1 VVGQVGMEVGK
12 DPVGVGHM
20 GAMGRCRQPKA
31 PGPGTTGAS
40 STYVC
45 VAKEGGITTPPL
57 WSPMD
62 TYSLPM
68 VNSSPKESG
77 TGPYSDLW

>member
-1 VVGQVGMEVGK
+1 
-12 DPVGVGHM
+12 M
-20 GAMGRCRQPKA
+20 GL
-31 PGPGTTGAS
+31 TTGGS

-45 VAKEGGITTPPL
+45 VGKRGGDNHPPPMVTYGY
-57 WSPMD
+57 PMD

-77 TGPYSDLW
+77 TGPYGDYGVTTI